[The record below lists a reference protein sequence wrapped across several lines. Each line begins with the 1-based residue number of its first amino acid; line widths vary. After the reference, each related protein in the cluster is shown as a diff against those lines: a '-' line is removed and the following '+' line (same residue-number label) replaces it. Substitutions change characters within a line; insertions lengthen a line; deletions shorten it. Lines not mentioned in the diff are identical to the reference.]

1 MDKITIESPAK
12 INLGLN
18 IVRKRSD
25 GYHDLETIFVPLLL
39 SDKITLTK
47 SNKSSFRTD
56 SELLNQ
62 LKDNLILKAI
72 RLLQDFTDRKF
83 VLDIFVE
90 KVIPIGGG
98 LGGGSSNAATTL
110 KTVNKM
116 FDLGLSYQE
125 LSKLALEL
133 GSDVPYFLNPVLF
146 YAESRG
152 EILYPLNIEI
162 PYPILIVN
170 PGIKIDTAWAFK
182 KIRPVSPVK
191 NLRQILQENLDDFDK
206 LKSCVK
212 NDFEEVVFNEFPL
225 LKQIKEDLYKQGA
238 EFALMSGTGSTV
250 YGIFSNLQK
259 AYWAEEF
266 FKQEYFTYLNNPFTK
281 GSIT

>member
-1 MDKITIESPAK
+1 MDKFIVESPAK

-18 IVRKRSD
+18 VVRKRED
-25 GYHDLETIFVPLLL
+25 GYHDLETIFIPLLL
-39 SDKITLTK
+39 SDKITLIK

-56 SELLNQ
+56 SELLNK

-133 GSDVPYFLNPVLF
+133 GSDVPYFLNPVPS

-152 EILYPLNIEI
+152 ELLYPLNIEI

-191 NLRQILQENLDDFDK
+191 NLLQILQENLDDFDK

-212 NDFEEVVFNEFPL
+212 NDFEEVVFNEFTL
-225 LKQIKEDLYKQGA
+225 LKQIKEELYKQGA
-238 EFALMSGTGSTV
+238 EFSLMSGTGSTV
-250 YGIFSNLQK
+250 YGIFFNLQK
-259 AYWAEEF
+259 AYLAEEY
-266 FKQEYFTYLNNPFTK
+266 FKQQYFTFLNNPFTK

>member
-1 MDKITIESPAK
+1 MDKFIVESPAK

-18 IVRKRSD
+18 VIRKRDD
-25 GYHDLETIFVPLLL
+25 GYHDLETIFIPLLL
-39 SDKITLTK
+39 SDKITFCK
-47 SNKSSFRTD
+47 SNKFSFRTD
-56 SELLNQ
+56 SDLLNQ
-62 LKDNLILKAI
+62 LSDNLILIAI
-72 RLLQDFTDRKF
+72 RLLEEFTGRKF
-83 VLDIFVE
+83 VLDVFVE

-110 KTVNKM
+110 KTINKM
-116 FDLGLSYQE
+116 FDLGLSYQV

-133 GSDVPYFLNPVLF
+133 GSDVPYFLNPIPS

-152 EILYPLNIEI
+152 EILNSLNIEI

-182 KIRPVSPVK
+182 KIKPVTPVK
-191 NLRQILQENLDDFDK
+191 NLRQIYRESLNDFDK
-206 LKSCVK
+206 LKSYVN

-225 LKQIKEDLYKQGA
+225 LKLIKEELYKQGA
-238 EFALMSGTGSTV
+238 EFSLMSGTGSTV
-250 YGIFSNLQK
+250 YGIFTNLQK
-259 AYWAEEF
+259 AYLAEECL
-266 FKQEYFTYLNNPFTK
+266 KQNYFTYLNNPFTK

>member
-1 MDKITIESPAK
+1 MDKFIVESPAK

-18 IVRKRSD
+18 VARKRED
-25 GYHDLETIFVPLLL
+25 GYHDLETIFIPLLL

-47 SNKSSFRTD
+47 SNKFSFRTD

-72 RLLQDFTDRKF
+72 RLLQDFKDRKF

-98 LGGGSSNAATTL
+98 LGGGSSDAATTL

-133 GSDVPYFLNPVLF
+133 GSDVPYFLNPVPS

-152 EILYPLNIEI
+152 ELLYPLNIEI

-225 LKQIKEDLYKQGA
+225 LKQIKEELYKQGA
-238 EFALMSGTGSTV
+238 EFSLMSGTGSTV

-266 FKQEYFTYLNNPFTK
+266 FKQQYFTFLNNPFTK

>member
-1 MDKITIESPAK
+1 MDKFIVESPAK

-18 IVRKRSD
+18 VVRKRED
-25 GYHDLETIFVPLLL
+25 GYHDLETIFIPLLL

-125 LSKLALEL
+125 LSKLAIEL
-133 GSDVPYFLNPVLF
+133 GSDVPYFLNPVPS

-162 PYPILIVN
+162 PYPILVVN
-170 PGIKIDTAWAFK
+170 PRIKIDTGWAFK
-182 KIRPVSPVK
+182 KIRSVSPVK

-206 LKSCVK
+206 LKSYVK

-225 LKQIKEDLYKQGA
+225 LKQIKEELYKQGA
-238 EFALMSGTGSTV
+238 EFALMSGTGSTI

-259 AYWAEEF
+259 ANWAEDY
-266 FKQEYFTYLNNPFTK
+266 FKQNYFTFLNNPFLK

>member
-1 MDKITIESPAK
+1 MDKFIVESPAK

-18 IVRKRSD
+18 VVRKRED
-25 GYHDLETIFVPLLL
+25 GYHDLETIFIPLLL
-39 SDKITLTK
+39 SDKITFSK
-47 SNKSSFRTD
+47 SNEFSFQTD
-56 SELLNQ
+56 SDLLNQ
-62 LKDNLILKAI
+62 LNDNLILKAI
-72 RLLQDFTDRKF
+72 RLLEDFTDRKF

-110 KTVNKM
+110 KTINKM
-116 FDLGLSYQE
+116 FNLGLDYTQ
-125 LSKLALEL
+125 LSSLAIEL
-133 GSDVPYFLNPVLF
+133 GSDVPYFLNPVSS

-152 EILYPLNIEI
+152 ELLYPLNIDI
-162 PYPILIVN
+162 PYPILIIN
-170 PGIKIDTAWAFK
+170 PRITIDTAWAFK
-182 KIRPVSPVK
+182 NIKPVTPVK
-191 NLRQILQENLDDFDK
+191 NLRQIFQESLVDFDK
-206 LKSCVK
+206 LNSYVK

-225 LKQIKEDLYKQGA
+225 LKHIKEELYNQGA

-259 AYWAEEF
+259 AHWAEEF
-266 FKQEYFTYLNNPFTK
+266 FKQNYFTYLNNPFTK

>member
-1 MDKITIESPAK
+1 MDKFIVESPAK

-18 IVRKRSD
+18 VVRKRTD
-25 GYHDLETIFVPLLL
+25 EYHDLETIFIPLLL
-39 SDKITLTK
+39 SDKITFTK
-47 SNKSSFRTD
+47 SDVLKLNTSSNV
-56 SELLNQ
+56 LNE
-62 LKDNLILKAI
+62 LKDNLVLQAV
-72 RLLQDFTDRKF
+72 RLLEKKTHKKI

-116 FDLGLSYQE
+116 FDLGLNYQV

-133 GSDVPYFLNPVLF
+133 GSDVPYFLNPVPS

-152 EILYPLNIEI
+152 EILNSLNIEI
-162 PYPILIVN
+162 PYPILVVN
-170 PGIKIDTAWAFK
+170 PGIKIDTGWAFK
-182 KIRPVSPVK
+182 KIKPANPIKKLSDIFQEGSIDLN
-191 NLRQILQENLDDFDK
+191 NLKEY
-206 LKSCVK
+206 VK
-212 NDFEEVVFNEFPL
+212 NDFEEAVFNEFPL
-225 LKQIKEDLYKQGA
+225 LKQIKEELYKQGA
-238 EFALMSGTGSTV
+238 EFSLMSGSGSTV

-259 AYWAEEF
+259 AYWAEEY
-266 FKQEYFTYLNNPFTK
+266 FKQQYFTFLNNPFTK

>member
-1 MDKITIESPAK
+1 MDKFIVESPAK

-18 IVRKRSD
+18 VVRKRED
-25 GYHDLETIFVPLLL
+25 GYHDLETIFIPLLL

-72 RLLQDFTDRKF
+72 RLLEDFTDRKF

-133 GSDVPYFLNPVLF
+133 GSDVPYFLNPVPS

-152 EILYPLNIEI
+152 ELLYPLNIEI

-225 LKQIKEDLYKQGA
+225 LKQIKEELYKQGA
-238 EFALMSGTGSTV
+238 EFALMSGTGSTI

-259 AYWAEEF
+259 ANWAEDY
-266 FKQEYFTYLNNPFTK
+266 FKQKYFTFLNNPFLK

>member
-1 MDKITIESPAK
+1 MDKFIVESPAK

-18 IVRKRSD
+18 VVRKRED
-25 GYHDLETIFVPLLL
+25 GYHDLETIFIPLLL

-133 GSDVPYFLNPVLF
+133 GSDVPYFLNPVPSH
-146 YAESRG
+146 AESRG
-152 EILYPLNIEI
+152 ELLYPLNIEI

-212 NDFEEVVFNEFPL
+212 NDFEAVVFKEFPL
-225 LKQIKEDLYKQGA
+225 IEQIKEEFYKQGA
-238 EFALMSGTGSTV
+238 EFALMSGTGSTI

-259 AYWAEEF
+259 ANWAEEH
-266 FKQEYFTYLNNPFTK
+266 FKQNYFTYLNNPFTK